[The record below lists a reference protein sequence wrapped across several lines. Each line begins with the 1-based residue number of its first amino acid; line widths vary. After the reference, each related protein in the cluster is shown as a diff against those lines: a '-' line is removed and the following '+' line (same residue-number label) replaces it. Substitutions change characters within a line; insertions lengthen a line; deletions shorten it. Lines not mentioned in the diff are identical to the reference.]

1 MTKAPAE
8 TYAVDEAVAAELT
21 RFLAERTRRT
31 CEPHD
36 DLFGPVGLSSLF
48 AMQLVVHLENT
59 YGIEIRGADLR
70 LDNFRTIRAMC
81 ALIAR
86 LRAAEAVAEDG

>member
-1 MTKAPAE
+1 MTKAPAQ
-8 TYAVDEAVAAELT
+8 TCAVDEAVAAELT
-21 RFLAERTRRT
+21 AFLAKRTRRT
-31 CEPHD
+31 CGPDD

-59 YGIEIRGADLR
+59 YGIEIRGTELR
-70 LDNFRTIRAMC
+70 LDNFRTIRAMG

-86 LRAAEAVAEDG
+86 LSAAEAVAEGG